1 MKPKVAEERKKYTR
15 AKINEM
21 ENRKKK
27 SIKPKKSKPL
37 PKIIRKHVHTHTH
50 TLARAHSYY
59 YQE

>member
-1 MKPKVAEERKKYTR
+1 MKWKTEKKV
-15 AKINEM
+15 NEA
-21 ENRKKK
+21 
-27 SIKPKKSKPL
+27 KKSKPL